1 MRKTREED
9 KGEDEDYEDSEED
22 EDGKEDDE
30 PNFINFNKGDSSQ
43 EDNQQAY
50 AREVIFWQ

>member
-1 MRKTREED
+1 MHEED
-9 KGEDEDYEDSEED
+9 KGDSKED

-30 PNFINFNKGDSSQ
+30 PNSRNFNKGDSSQ

-50 AREVIFWQ
+50 AREVIF